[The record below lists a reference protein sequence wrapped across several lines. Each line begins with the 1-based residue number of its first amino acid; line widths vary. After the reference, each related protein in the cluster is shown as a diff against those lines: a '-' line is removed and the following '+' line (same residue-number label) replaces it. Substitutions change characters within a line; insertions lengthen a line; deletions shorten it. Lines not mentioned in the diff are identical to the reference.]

1 MNDRLSPAD
10 AGFVAGR
17 ARRLLGLGR
26 MTHHRYALLD
36 ALLWSFRQVGRA
48 SVRVAYSQ
56 LQEAAHMARSTVAES
71 AWTSGRW
78 NG

>member
-10 AGFVAGR
+10 AGFIAGR

-26 MTHHRYALLD
+26 ITHHQYALLD
-36 ALLWSFRQVGRA
+36 ALLWSFRQMGRA